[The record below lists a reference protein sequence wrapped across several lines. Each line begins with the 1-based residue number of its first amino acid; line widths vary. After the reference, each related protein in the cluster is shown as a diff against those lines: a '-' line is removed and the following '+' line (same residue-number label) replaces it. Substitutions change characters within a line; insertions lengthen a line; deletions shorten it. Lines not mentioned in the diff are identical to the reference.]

1 MDAGPHPAR
10 SPLTRK
16 LANFAPLS
24 DGDMRALDQI
34 GGAGEHFDPH
44 QDIVAEGDIPHAVFV
59 LQAGLACR
67 YRILGDGR
75 RQITSFLIPGDICD
89 LHVFLLRKM
98 DHSIAAITR
107 VLLAN
112 IAWAEVMDLTF
123 DRPRIATALW
133 RSGLQEEAILRE
145 RIVALGRRDARG
157 RVAYLLCELFWRHKL
172 IGLVE
177 DQCVTLPL
185 TQNELADAL
194 GLTPVHVNRVLQEFR
209 RTKLLSLEQRWLVLH
224 DLGRLQRIAEIKEDY
239 LHLGGAPGIAGA
251 RQEQQALL
259 RGSQSD

>member
-1 MDAGPHPAR
+1 
-10 SPLTRK
+10 LTRK

-24 DGDMRALDQI
+24 DGDMRALDGI
-34 GGAGEHFDPH
+34 GGPGQHVDAHH
-44 QDIVAEGDIPHAVFV
+44 DIVSEGDIPHAIFV

-67 YRILGDGR
+67 YRILNDGR

-89 LHVFLLRKM
+89 LHVFLFRKM
-98 DHSIAAITR
+98 DHSIAAITA
-107 VLLAN
+107 VELAN
-112 IAWAEVMDLTF
+112 IAWPEVIDLTF
-123 DRPRIATALW
+123 DRPRIAMALW
-133 RSGLQEEAILRE
+133 RSALQEEAILRE

-172 IGLVE
+172 VGLVE

-194 GLTPVHVNRVLQEFR
+194 GLTPVHVNRVLQDFR
-209 RTKLLSLEQRWLVLH
+209 RTKLLSLEQRLLVLH
-224 DLGRLQRIAEIKEDY
+224 DLGRLQLIAEIKEDY
-239 LHLGGAPGIAGA
+239 LLLGGASDIAGSYL
-251 RQEQQALL
+251 EQRPLL